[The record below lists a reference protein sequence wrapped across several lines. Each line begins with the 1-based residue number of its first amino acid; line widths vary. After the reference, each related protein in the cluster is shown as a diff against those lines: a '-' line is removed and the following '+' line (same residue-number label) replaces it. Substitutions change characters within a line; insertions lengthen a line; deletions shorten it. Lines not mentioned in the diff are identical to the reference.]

1 MASNTRPALVKR
13 TRPHPAEGELEP
25 VEPGETPP
33 LPRQGSST
41 TPLVQFSVRVPAE
54 LRQEYRLQAIR
65 EGRQVQELAREAL
78 ERYLKER

>member
-13 TRPHPAEGELEP
+13 AQPHPAEARTEAE
-25 VEPGETPP
+25 ESDSRRKSTT
-33 LPRQGSST
+33 T

-54 LRQEYRLQAIR
+54 LRQEYRLRAIR

-78 ERYLKER
+78 EGYLKLTS

>member
-13 TRPHPAEGELEP
+13 TQPHPAEAKNAAEPDEL
-25 VEPGETPP
+25 
-33 LPRQGSST
+33 LDSQQRST

-54 LRQEYRLQAIR
+54 LRQEYRLWAIR

-78 ERYLKER
+78 ERYLKERSGG

>member
-25 VEPGETPP
+25 GETPS
-33 LPRQGSST
+33 LPRQSST